1 MWTGFTLLF
10 QRAFSCP
17 WGPLG
22 CQSTG
27 KTRLPVLRLKGESVS
42 PLNGFFLFL
51 HHVRQL
57 LEDGAQ
63 LDDGGLD
70 VLHGVCPALDVR
82 ILQRR
87 ECNERPELPRVGP
100 ASSGLSFAIPPTAHS
115 KHLLVTTQENGSNSS
130 PPQSVGTCS
139 SMSCSCWLV
148 RESIMSMATSPEAR
162 DSAPKTTA
170 PPPGGKREDM
180 ALLSS

>member
-10 QRAFSCP
+10 QRALSCP

-27 KTRLPVLRLKGESVS
+27 KTRLLVLRLKRESVS

-51 HHVRQL
+51 NHVCQL

-63 LDDGGLD
+63 LDNSRLN

-87 ECNERPELPRVGP
+87 ESVHKLLRVGP
-100 ASSGLSFAIPPTAHS
+100 ASLGLSFAIPPMAHS
-115 KHLLVTTQENGSNSS
+115 KHLLVTTQENRGAT
-130 PPQSVGTCS
+130 PPHLRAWV
-139 SMSCSCWLV
+139 
-148 RESIMSMATSPEAR
+148 PAR
-162 DSAPKTTA
+162 Q
-170 PPPGGKREDM
+170 
-180 ALLSS
+180 